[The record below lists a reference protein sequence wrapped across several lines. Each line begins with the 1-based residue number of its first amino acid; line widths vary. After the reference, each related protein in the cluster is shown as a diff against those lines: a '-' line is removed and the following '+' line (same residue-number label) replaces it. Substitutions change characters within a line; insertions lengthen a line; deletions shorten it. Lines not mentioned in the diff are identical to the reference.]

1 MRNKEIAHMIGQ
13 GKTDDEIYEIGICRL
28 SLFRNA
34 FFGFKSTKA
43 EKQKMNR
50 QWTRIL
56 QIGKLKAKTSP
67 HSSGNTI

>member
-1 MRNKEIAHMIGQ
+1 MRNKEISQLMGQ

-34 FFGFKSTKA
+34 FFGFKSSKA

-50 QWTRIL
+50 LWTRIL
-56 QIGKLKAKTSP
+56 QTGKLTAKISP
-67 HSSGNTI
+67 HSSGNT